1 MAILNSYVELAEG
14 IVQGQTTDQYYA
26 AHLLE
31 SLGFK
36 LLLRSL
42 PRFCVNA
49 PG

>member
-31 SLGFK
+31 SLSFK

-42 PRFCVNA
+42 PCFCTNA